1 MASVKRR
8 ADGSW
13 RARYRDLNGR
23 EHAQHFSTR
32 RDADNWLDG
41 ARGDM

>member
-8 ADGSW
+8 ANGSW
-13 RARYRDLNGR
+13 RARYRDLNDR

-32 RDADNWLDG
+32 RAADNL
-41 ARGDM
+41 A